1 MATLKGSYKAL
12 NTLSAATQAKINA
25 GQSLVVVR
33 EVSTPNRVSGT
44 MWYKGQVL
52 GFTVEDAERTS
63 KIDKQTCIPP
73 SRYNLVLR
81 STGNDLLKN
90 HEVQIPGLGKVF
102 AAIGTDSAGV
112 NLDGPGNLDFAGIRI
127 HYGHS
132 ETFSAGCIL
141 FGPEKYPDGTIL
153 KDLQINIDLTW
164 LIYNNKI
171 KLIDVIDEFQGAAN
185 FSALNGAPGITTTNA
200 GGGETGSLAGGA
212 SIASTPSFVSP
223 FEALAPQQAS
233 QKSTEVVL
241 DGETYDIF
249 VSQLSVANPQDQLK
263 DTIFDIGQQVYLPLR
278 DIVKLLNKYIL
289 IKDFKSK
296 TPIVEI
302 SLMEGEHMVE
312 GSEKPKPLLCLG
324 HPLQLSVNP
333 AVCLI
338 KNEAWLNPEASLG
351 VKFPYDPVAL
361 KGIITNLKQSYWY
374 GTNYKSQPLA
384 VIQNIYVNL
393 GYVFSLV
400 TSKEME
406 SQDRK
411 EKNDIYVLDFLRTLM
426 QNINTSIGNVAN
438 FDVFI
443 DPQDGKARI
452 IDINYV
458 DTKSRETSWDE
469 AYELQVHNLKS
480 TVRNYSFESQIFND
494 QTTVVAIGAQ
504 TNGGALGQNVNS
516 LVDFNQ
522 NLRDRIVPSRQAPP
536 PTNPG
541 NTEQQLKEQL
551 KNLKESMVILG
562 SYLFQLDV
570 GDLGLGESFDI
581 KNSSKYSNALKDI
594 ISFLT
599 SILKSDTKNRAI
611 IPTKLSLEMDGIG
624 GIGIG
629 NIFKIPLELLPRGYK
644 GDGAGPAKIGYV
656 VTGLS
661 HNVDGNNWKTKIE
674 SQFII
679 LDPPRGLDIDLAS
692 IQADVINITLTE
704 EPIQINSLISS
715 IRNLQ
720 NSVASAAAAS
730 TAGTSGGTFSLSD
743 VPTGTGLDPIKY
755 LIGKD
760 ESGNDYGAYNFGE
773 SGKSGERSATLGS
786 PYNKNNPIPIIT
798 KTLGELKRLGATR
811 EVFAIG
817 RYQFIPDTLK
827 ESISQLGLPDSTIF
841 DAATQERLGDTL
853 FLYSNLGTYLKG
865 KNDGSQQDLEKAIQT
880 TAKIWASTP
889 CITLE
894 DGTVVGNVVTGVD
907 NRTYYGGV
915 GVNRA
920 TAKYTIGEVANVI
933 ILSRIQYSKKPPTFF
948 PSYYT
953 GPKS

>member
-12 NTLSAATQAKINA
+12 NTLSAATQANINA

-33 EVSTPNRVSGT
+33 EVSTSTRVSGT
-44 MWYKGQVL
+44 MWYKGKVI
-52 GFTVEDAERTS
+52 GFTVEDARRTS

-81 STGNDLLKN
+81 STNNDLLKN

-102 AAIGTDSAGV
+102 AAIGTDSAGIAL
-112 NLDGPGNLDFAGIRI
+112 NGPGNLDFAGIRI

-141 FGPEKYPDGTIL
+141 FGPEKYSDGTIL
-153 KDLQINIDLTW
+153 KDLQTNIDLTW
-164 LIYNNKI
+164 LIYNDKI

-185 FSALNGAPGITTTNA
+185 FTALNGAPGITTTNA

-212 SIASTPSFVSP
+212 SIASTPSFSSP
-223 FEALAPQQAS
+223 FEALSPQLAS
-233 QKSTEVVL
+233 QKSTEIKL
-241 DGETYDIF
+241 DGETYDVF
-249 VSQLSVANPQDQLK
+249 VYQLSVANPQDQLK
-263 DTIFDIGQQVYLPLR
+263 DTIFDVGQQVYLPLR

-302 SLMEGEHMVE
+302 SLTEGDYMDN
-312 GSEKPKPLLCLG
+312 PNRPLLCLG
-324 HPLQLSVNP
+324 NPLQLSVNP

-338 KNEAWLNPEASLG
+338 KNDAWLNPEASLG
-351 VKFPYDPVAL
+351 VKLPYDPTTL

-406 SQDRK
+406 SQDRR
-411 EKNDIYVLDFLRTLM
+411 EKNDIYVFDFLRTLM
-426 QNINTSIGNVAN
+426 QNINTAIGNIAN
-438 FDVFI
+438 FDIFI

-452 IDINYV
+452 IDVNYV
-458 DTKSRETSWDE
+458 DTKSRETSWEE

-494 QTTVVAIGAQ
+494 QTAVVAIGAQ
-504 TNGGALGQNVNS
+504 TTGGALGQNVNS

-541 NTEQQLKEQL
+541 NTEQQLREQL
-551 KNLKESMVILG
+551 KNLKESITILG
-562 SYLFQLDV
+562 SYIIQLDI
-570 GDLGLGESFDI
+570 GDLGLGGSFDA

-692 IQADVINITLTE
+692 IQSDVINITITE

-720 NSVASAAAAS
+720 NSVAAAS
-730 TAGTSGGTFSLSD
+730 TSTSTFGGGGGSISLEPSTRLPTYGQLVDVNTLDISPAGLSYISTNEGWFDKVYDDKRGASSPLFYLDSYDSPTKLGYATIGYGTLIDTAQEREQFA
-743 VPTGTGLDPIKY
+743 KY
-755 LIGKD
+755 LKNTPDKLTKEEGIVLFKKELD
-760 ESGNDYGAYNFGE
+760 DHRRYWVSRIKKPISQNMYDALASHAYNAGPGNE
-773 SGKSGERSATLGS
+773 TLRAAINLINSGDYRGASAKLGS
-786 PYNKNNPIPIIT
+786 APTTSKGT
-798 KTLGELKRLGATR
+798 VLKGLVRRRGE
-811 EVFAIG
+811 E
-817 RYQFIPDTLK
+817 K
-827 ESISQLGLPDSTIF
+827 E
-841 DAATQERLGDTL
+841 L
-853 FLYSNLGTYLKG
+853 FLLN
-865 KNDGSQQDLEKAIQT
+865 
-880 TAKIWASTP
+880 
-889 CITLE
+889 
-894 DGTVVGNVVTGVD
+894 
-907 NRTYYGGV
+907 
-915 GVNRA
+915 
-920 TAKYTIGEVANVI
+920 
-933 ILSRIQYSKKPPTFF
+933 
-948 PSYYT
+948 YT
-953 GPKS
+953 G